1 MKTLIV
7 FSHLRWNF
15 VFQRPQH
22 LLTRLAQHYQIIYVE
37 EPMHT
42 DALPYVQFEALT
54 TGVSLL
60 VTHINDESWGFSDA
74 NIKVIGPM
82 LVDWIGANAL
92 DLSEG
97 YGLMFYT
104 PQALPLC
111 EYFDPKVI
119 VFDIM
124 DELSL
129 FKGAPPELKRLE
141 TELMGIADVVIAGGP
156 SLWKS
161 KSAIRSDIINLP
173 SAVDASHFTPENALR
188 LEVEKHVDDQ
198 LEHDIPHPRL
208 GFFGVID
215 ERLDVELI
223 EALADADLKWH
234 IVMVGPVVKIDPAVL
249 PQRPNIHWLGSQS
262 YNDLPMLVQG
272 WDVCLLPFAI
282 NDATKFISPTKT
294 LEYMA
299 GEKPVVSTNIHDVV
313 ELYAAGVEIGNT
325 HEEFIAKVKELLH
338 ESEVEAAMRR
348 ASQVELVSHH
358 SWDKAVEIVHQAIE
372 DAVARKIIPADSAY
386 LDPMV
391 L

>member
-22 LLTRLAQHYQIIYVE
+22 MLTRLAQHYQIIYVE

-42 DALPYVQFEALT
+42 AALPYVQFEALA

-97 YGLMFYT
+97 YGIMFYT

-161 KSAIRSDIINLP
+161 KSAIRDDIINLP

-223 EALADADLKWH
+223 EALADTDLKWH

-262 YNDLPMLVQG
+262 YDDLPMLVQG

-313 ELYAAGVEIGNT
+313 ELYAAGVKIGNT
-325 HEEFIAKVKELLH
+325 HEEFIAKVKGLLH

-372 DAVARKIIPADSAY
+372 DAVARKIIPADSPY